1 MASTANLQAGL
12 AWRRAVFGTRR
23 RFAAGC
29 LLLSA
34 GEPAT
39 TIYLLEKGL
48 VRVYLLS
55 RDGRETT
62 TGILGA
68 GQLVGISPLLG
79 RSTYRAFAQA
89 INPVEAWA
97 MASERLVKILPED
110 RELLGLVIG
119 ALTQRLAQGVA
130 LLGDL
135 ALFSVAERVHEIE
148 ARLTHQPQPPRLT
161 NRALAELIGTR
172 PETLSRALHRGMT
185 TATKY
190 RSHENP
196 ARPHAAAAR
205 QRQWPAPR
213 RQRSIH
219 PVDELIAP
227 LVEGSYPAG
236 ARIRP
241 PASGAQ
247 AVYVVRSG
255 TVRLFLEDRLGR
267 EVGVDLVERGECFG
281 LPPPVTTGTHML
293 LAETLT
299 SASIVELEPAALSQL
314 LDSNPR
320 FARDLVAQFGGQFER
335 VEQRLHRA
343 HASNACARLASL
355 LVEFADRAGGPQPDG
370 RMLLPAGWTH
380 AALGR
385 ELGLRRE
392 TVSRA
397 LRTLAREGLVDQR
410 GHRLVVGRLRP
421 RRPQPRPR
429 EQIVERA
436 GDQYC

>member
-1 MASTANLQAGL
+1 VASIANLQAGL
-12 AWRRAVFGTRR
+12 AWRRAVVATRR
-23 RFAAGC
+23 RFAAGR
-29 LLLSA
+29 LLLCA

-55 RDGRETT
+55 QDGRETT

-79 RSTYRAFAQA
+79 RSTYRAFAEA

-97 MASERLVKILPED
+97 MASERLVKVVPED

-119 ALTQRLAQGVA
+119 ALTQRLEQGVA

-148 ARLTHQPQPPRLT
+148 ARLTHQPQAPRLT

-172 PETLSRALHRGMT
+172 PETLSRALHRGLT
-185 TATKY
+185 TATTY
-190 RSHENP
+190 GSDENT
-196 ARPHAAAAR
+196 ARPNAAAVR
-205 QRQWPAPR
+205 QRQWPAR

-227 LVEGSYPAG
+227 LVERSYPAG
-236 ARIRP
+236 ARVRP

-247 AVYVVRSG
+247 SVYVVRSG

-281 LPPPVTTGTHML
+281 LPPLVTTGTHML

-299 SASIVELEPAALSQL
+299 SASIAEIEPAALSQL

-320 FARDLVAQFGGQFER
+320 FARDLVAQFGGQLER

-355 LVEFADRAGGPQPDG
+355 LEEFADRAGEPQPDG

-380 AALGR
+380 VALGR

-397 LRTLAREGLVDQR
+397 LRTLARDGRVDQR
-410 GHRLVVGRLRP
+410 GHRLAVGRLRP
-421 RRPQPRPR
+421 GRPQPRPR

-436 GDQYC
+436 GDQNC